1 MQPRPFWIQQVE
13 SLWKRRSILWLPGVR
28 RVGKTTL
35 TRSLRNVEYFDCELP
50 RQRRAMEDPE
60 AFLDSL
66 KGKRIV
72 LDEIHRLRNP
82 SELLKIAADHYP
94 TVRVIATGSSTL
106 GATRKFR
113 DTLTGRKAQLWLT
126 PAMSAD
132 MDPLG
137 VTSLE
142 TRLYRGG
149 LPPFLINRQT
159 PEREYQEWMDA
170 YWAKDI
176 QELFRLERRHSFV
189 QFVELLLAASG
200 GIFEA
205 TRYARPCEV
214 SRTTITNYLAVL
226 EATFV
231 AHIIRPYSTGKTA
244 EIVAAPK
251 VYGFDTGFVC
261 QFRGW
266 STPRRE
272 DLGLLWEH
280 YVLNEMHAR
289 LPDQPVRYWRD
300 KQGHEVDFVIV
311 ERGRNP
317 IAIECKWSA
326 NDIDPAGLKAF
337 VGRYPKARCMVVA
350 QDVDRTYVKHFGDL
364 AVTVAG
370 LDAAANLLM
379 HRR

>member
-1 MQPRPFWIQQVE
+1 M
-13 SLWKRRSILWLPGVR
+13 
-28 RVGKTTL
+28 
-35 TRSLRNVEYFDCELP
+35 
-50 RQRRAMEDPE
+50 
-60 AFLDSL
+60 
-66 KGKRIV
+66 
-72 LDEIHRLRNP
+72 
-82 SELLKIAADHYP
+82 
-94 TVRVIATGSSTL
+94 
-106 GATRKFR
+106 
-113 DTLTGRKAQLWLT
+113 
-126 PAMSAD
+126 
-132 MDPLG
+132 
-137 VTSLE
+137 
-142 TRLYRGG
+142 
-149 LPPFLINRQT
+149 
-159 PEREYQEWMDA
+159 
-170 YWAKDI
+170 
-176 QELFRLERRHSFV
+176 

-231 AHIIRPYSTGKTA
+231 AHVIRPYSTGKTA

-326 NDIDPAGLKAF
+326 NDVDPAGLKAF

-350 QDVDRTYVKHFGDL
+350 QDVDRTYLKRFGDL
-364 AVTVAG
+364 EVTVVG
-370 LDAAANLLM
+370 LDAAANQLN
-379 HRR
+379 HKR